1 MELHLYMQVKY
12 GKMVDVLLVGPTCWF
27 AGSTPSIQFCV
38 RQCMSKGFWLE
49 AVRRVCR
56 VRGWLKILPYFTYPP
71 HSSTKFMDFAL
82 LFPLCNSIATGFRH
96 FSAFHHF
103 LCFPN
108 ARSTK
113 ACPSECPFAAELA
126 DPTKCRGEN
135 VGGLIVMHLSL
146 SVSLSSLVGQHS
158 VKAHSVPPFC
168 SSIS

>member
-1 MELHLYMQVKY
+1 
-12 GKMVDVLLVGPTCWF
+12 
-27 AGSTPSIQFCV
+27 
-38 RQCMSKGFWLE
+38 
-49 AVRRVCR
+49 
-56 VRGWLKILPYFTYPP
+56 
-71 HSSTKFMDFAL
+71 MDFAL